1 MCVYKNVYDRMKN
14 ECAEIYGS
22 KLRAVAIK
30 YIEYH
35 KDNLYT
41 FILVERLFSN
51 CMKFEKH
58 SHY

>member
-41 FILVERLFSN
+41 FILVEMLFSN
-51 CMKFEKH
+51 CMKFE
-58 SHY
+58 